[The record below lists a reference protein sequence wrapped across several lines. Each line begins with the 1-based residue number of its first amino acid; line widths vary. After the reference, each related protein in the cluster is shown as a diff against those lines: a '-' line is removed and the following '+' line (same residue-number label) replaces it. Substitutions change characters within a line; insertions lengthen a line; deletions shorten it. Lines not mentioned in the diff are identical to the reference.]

1 MTRNRKNSGFTLAE
15 VLIVVAITVILMGVA
30 FVGVQSYQRSSTRLE
45 FDGIAKEIFIAA
57 QNHLTAAESQGYLK
71 IENNQFGHLGT
82 LSDSEKEDIYYI
94 LASDTESE
102 IKNLMLPNYALDS
115 MAMGGSYIIRYQP
128 SSATVLDVFYSRPGR
143 SSLLTVTGKTLTEA
157 DYPTLMSDTVNYRK
171 GGEKNRENY
180 NKENV
185 VVGWYGGAEAVPRG
199 IRLQAPSFEVI
210 NAEKL
215 HVKVTDRT
223 LKKYL
228 DYFEDAFLFAK
239 ADRYDVRGK
248 RHLEY
253 PKKYYATDV
262 GLRNARLN
270 FRQID
275 EPHLME
281 NVIYNELVARG
292 YGVDVGV
299 VELRRRKDGEST
311 LSHLEIDFVVN
322 TGMRKVYVQSAF
334 RMADEEKRR
343 QETASLRASGDFFRK
358 IVVVSG
364 TRPPLSD
371 DDGIVYVGVIPFL
384 LDPSI
389 LEGDTIG

>member
-30 FVGVQSYQRSSTRLE
+30 FVGVQSYQHSSTRLE

-71 IENNQFGHLGT
+71 IESDQFGRNGKV
-82 LSDSEKEDIYYI
+82 DGDKEDDIYYI
-94 LASDTESE
+94 LASDTGFE

-215 HVKVTDRT
+215 HVKVTDPNYST
-223 LKKYL
+223 GP
-228 DYFEDAFLFAK
+228 DA
-239 ADRYDVRGK
+239 
-248 RHLEY
+248 
-253 PKKYYATDV
+253 
-262 GLRNARLN
+262 
-270 FRQID
+270 
-275 EPHLME
+275 
-281 NVIYNELVARG
+281 
-292 YGVDVGV
+292 
-299 VELRRRKDGEST
+299 
-311 LSHLEIDFVVN
+311 LS
-322 TGMRKVYVQSAF
+322 G
-334 RMADEEKRR
+334 
-343 QETASLRASGDFFRK
+343 
-358 IVVVSG
+358 
-364 TRPPLSD
+364 
-371 DDGIVYVGVIPFL
+371 
-384 LDPSI
+384 
-389 LEGDTIG
+389 